1 MTAEQVLAEIE
12 QRGKANRWPIIG
24 PERGKYLDE
33 AVKRHRPRSVLEVG
47 TFVGY
52 SAIRIARLLG
62 PGGRIICVEI
72 DPDMAE
78 MAKRNAQ
85 RAGLGKVIDVRVG
98 DARKIIPTLAS
109 EFDLV
114 FLDANKTEYLSY
126 LKLVEPRLRRGAVV
140 VADNVKRHE
149 VDLKD
154 YLRYVRES
162 GAYLTEKTGF
172 APTFD
177 SGEPDAIEISVKR

>member
-1 MTAEQVLAEIE
+1 MTPEQVLAEIE
-12 QRGKANRWPIIG
+12 KRGKANWWPIIG
-24 PERGKYLDE
+24 PERGKFLDD
-33 AVKRHRPRSVLEVG
+33 AVKRHRPRRVLEVG

-72 DPDMAE
+72 DPDEAE
-78 MAKRNAQ
+78 IAKHNAE
-85 RAGLGKVIDVRVG
+85 RAGLDNVIEVRVG
-98 DARKIIPTLAS
+98 DAKKIIPTLVG

-114 FLDANKTEYLSY
+114 FLDADKTEYLSY

-140 VADNVKRHE
+140 VADNVKRYE
-149 VDLKD
+149 IELKD

-162 GAYLTEKTGF
+162 GAYSTEKTGF
-172 APTFD
+172 APTFN
-177 SGEPDAIEISVKR
+177 SGEPDAVEVSVKL